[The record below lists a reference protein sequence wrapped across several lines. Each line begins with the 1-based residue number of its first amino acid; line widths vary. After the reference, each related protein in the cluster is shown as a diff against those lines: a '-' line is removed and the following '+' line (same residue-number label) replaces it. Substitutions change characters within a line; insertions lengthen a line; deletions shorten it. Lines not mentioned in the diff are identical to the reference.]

1 MKGRV
6 QSIEVSYFVHSTED
20 KERIDISVKNILG
33 LGGDGMEEELEGHH
47 GNRIIRVSCRI
58 TGETVQA
65 VLERLV
71 TGLAAESRKDV
82 VSNVRAMM
90 DEHFTLYLRLN
101 KQSIV
106 EGRLETGGRESVR
119 IRVKPRLFLL
129 REGAEQFYRSVF
141 EGEG

>member
-20 KERIDISVKNILG
+20 KERINASVRSVMG
-33 LGGDGMEEELEGHH
+33 LNCDMMEEVLEGHH

-58 TGETVQA
+58 TGETVSA

-71 TGLAAESRKDV
+71 AGLAAGSKKDV
-82 VSNVRAMM
+82 VSNIRAMT
-90 DEHFTLYLRLN
+90 DEHFMLYLRLN